1 MRPREGLRWVA
12 GTATPE
18 KTYVTRVIN
27 LGTWEEWQTM
37 KLSVPEGRI
46 ADAIEHPL
54 RGQWTPRG
62 KTFAECLFGCD
73 LPDDVLISY
82 A

>member
-1 MRPREGLRWVA
+1 MEPREGLRWVA
-12 GTATPE
+12 GADTPE
-18 KTYVTRVIN
+18 KTYITRVIN

-37 KLSVPEGRI
+37 KLSVPEERI
-46 ADAIEHPL
+46 VDAVKHPL

-62 KTFAECLFGCD
+62 KTFAECVFERG
-73 LPDDVLISY
+73 LPDDVLISH